1 MQFSPIVEK
10 ISKSRPDGLHLLP
23 PDGIGSEDALVA
35 PWTVDAK
42 KFGQFYISIFDEWV
56 KKDVG
61 KYYVQLFDAALAG
74 TVGQM
79 PGVCILAKLAVTPP
93 LWNSMATC
101 MHVIIMFFQN
111 IKSEI

>member
-1 MQFSPIVEK
+1 MQFSPIVEQL
-10 ISKSRPDGLHLLP
+10 SNTRPDGLNLLTP
-23 PDGIGSEDALVA
+23 AGSDDAVLA

-74 TVGQM
+74 TVDHQ
-79 PGVCILAKLAVTPP
+79 PGVCVFLEKLAVMPP
-93 LWNSMATC
+93 
-101 MHVIIMFFQN
+101 
-111 IKSEI
+111 